1 MRSGYRRIHAN
12 FEKITGLSPEKTTF
26 NEFVY
31 SYLTRCS
38 TVLDSHVKP
47 QSRHLLPVRYTDAIL
62 LADLSH
68 QMRHIIG
75 EKLAASYFGKK
86 LNATTS
92 TDADKNNL
100 VREEINCDIPSH
112 ELYRRFVNNDKLPS
126 SSSFLNNQNI
136 QAIKDIYAEDYDL
149 IERIQGGGRSS

>member
-1 MRSGYRRIHAN
+1 
-12 FEKITGLSPEKTTF
+12 
-26 NEFVY
+26 
-31 SYLTRCS
+31 
-38 TVLDSHVKP
+38 
-47 QSRHLLPVRYTDAIL
+47 
-62 LADLSH
+62 
-68 QMRHIIG
+68 MRHIIG

-100 VREEINCDIPSH
+100 VKEEINCDIPSH